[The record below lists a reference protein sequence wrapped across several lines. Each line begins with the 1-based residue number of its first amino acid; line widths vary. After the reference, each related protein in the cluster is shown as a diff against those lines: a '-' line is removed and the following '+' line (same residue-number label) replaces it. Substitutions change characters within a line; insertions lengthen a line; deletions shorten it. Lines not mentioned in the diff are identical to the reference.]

1 MSKERTVMLILDIIF
16 VILMAVL
23 VIVNVCEGDFGEA
36 IMWNMSFTLWI
47 CNIALNLAHGEK
59 EKITTKL
66 KEKDEEKE

>member
-1 MSKERTVMLILDIIF
+1 MSKKRKVILILDIIF

-47 CNIALNLAHGEK
+47 
-59 EKITTKL
+59 
-66 KEKDEEKE
+66 